1 MSQASVSHSSVLL
14 GNIFGKRKNLQN
26 RKTKRAKTSV
36 TAELCHY
43 TQVRKIDPVLR
54 NVTFLKL
61 VEKRKGKKKKSAK
74 EKKVP

>member
-43 TQVRKIDPVLR
+43 TQVRKVDPVLR
-54 NVTFLKL
+54 MLHFLSL
-61 VEKRKGKKKKSAK
+61 LRREREKKKSAK